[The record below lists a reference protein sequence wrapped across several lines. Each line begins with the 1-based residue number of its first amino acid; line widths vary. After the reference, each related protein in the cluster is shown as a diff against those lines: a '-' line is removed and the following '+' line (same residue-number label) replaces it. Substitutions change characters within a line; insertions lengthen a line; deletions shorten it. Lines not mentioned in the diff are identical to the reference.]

1 MNRLYNLEHM
11 SLRKIAFIAS
21 AFILVIWSAMFTPQ
35 LSLAQTPSAAQIAQ
49 FQNLSAADQQALA
62 ESYGINLNSA
72 SGSGGNTT
80 TLQTEAISGSR
91 NQTNMLDEQGEEIE
105 SFSSDGTQSPSLTED
120 SADASIDE
128 ELVLFGYDLF
138 KQGADA
144 FAPAADIPVP
154 ANYILGPGD
163 NIIVQLYGKE
173 NTTHSLTIS
182 REGQVLFPNIGP
194 ITFAGLSFNDAVTKV
209 EEIVSQ
215 QMIGVKSSVTMGALR
230 SIRIFVLGEARRP
243 GSYVV
248 SSLSTMTNAIFS
260 SGGITKIGSLRNIQL
275 KRNGKTVS
283 HLDLYDLL
291 LKGNT
296 QNDSRL
302 LPGDVLFI
310 PPIGKTVGV
319 SGEVKRPAIY
329 ELKTEKTVS
338 EVIHLAGGLMP
349 TAFLPASRIERITN
363 SGEKTLVNLDISSHK
378 GRSFLLK
385 DADVIQ
391 IYPTLETMRDII
403 NVEGHVIRPGGFA
416 WRPNMR
422 FTDVIKSVDN
432 LLPDPDIEIGII
444 QREQKFTRKIE
455 ILTFSPRDAFLS
467 PGSPA
472 DPQLNPR
479 DKVVLF
485 NYTDDRTEILEA
497 SLSKLMIQAN
507 FDEQEQSI
515 SVIGAVRFAGKY
527 PKARDMTAQQA
538 ILLAGGLTESALRT
552 DAEITRYKL
561 NELRERVIVHTVH
574 NLSME
579 QPLLNEGDT
588 LRIRKV
594 PFWSEQE
601 SVQILGEVYYPGTY
615 AILPGESL
623 LDVIKRA
630 GGLTPRAYPEGTI
643 FSREQ
648 LRELETERLQE
659 LKKEISKDIA
669 ATNIEQSKNSSDI
682 DQEEADVILNT
693 FDQVAPLGRMVID
706 LPQILSKPA
715 THDFQLLGG
724 DAIEIP
730 RFKPSVTVIGEV
742 QYSTSHFFDERLDV
756 TDYLN
761 RSGGLRANADKD
773 RIYVIKANGLVFT
786 PKSSVWFK
794 RNKQSLSP
802 GDTIIVPIDTKKVD
816 SLTLWSSVTTIM
828 YQAALGVA
836 AIGSL

>member
-1 MNRLYNLEHM
+1 MNRLYNREKM
-11 SLRKIAFIAS
+11 PLRKIAFIAS
-21 AFILVIWSAMFTPQ
+21 AFVLVIWSAMLTSN
-35 LSLAQTPSAAQIAQ
+35 LSQAQIPTTTQIAQ
-49 FQNLSAADQQALA
+49 FQNLSAEDQKALA
-62 ESYGINLNSA
+62 ASYGIDLDAATGSDNNA
-72 SGSGGNTT
+72 S
-80 TLQTEAISGSR
+80 TLQAEEISGSR
-91 NQTNMLDEQGEEIE
+91 NQTNILDAQGAGLE
-105 SFSSDGTQSPSLTED
+105 SFTSDGTQSPSLRED

-128 ELVLFGYDLF
+128 ELTLFGYDLF

-154 ANYILGPGD
+154 TSYILGPGD
-163 NIIVQLYGKE
+163 NLIVQLYGKE

-194 ITFAGLSFNDAVTKV
+194 ITFAGLSFHDAVTKI
-209 EEIVSQ
+209 EDIVSQ

-230 SIRIFVLGEARRP
+230 SIRIFVLGEAIRP

-260 SGGITKIGSLRNIQL
+260 SGGITKIGSLRDIQL

-296 QNDSRL
+296 QNDARL

-363 SGEKTLVNLDISSHK
+363 SGEKTLVNLDISSQK

-455 ILTFSPRDAFLS
+455 ILTFSPREAFLS
-467 PGSPA
+467 PGSQA

-479 DKVVLF
+479 DKVILF
-485 NYTDDRTEILEA
+485 NYTDDRTSILEA
-497 SLSKLMIQAN
+497 SLSKLMIQAS
-507 FDEQEQSI
+507 FDEQEQSV

-527 PKARDMTAQQA
+527 PKAKNMTAQQA

-561 NELRERVIVHTVH
+561 NELRERVIVHTIH

-579 QPLLNEGDT
+579 KPLLTEGDT

-630 GGLTPRAYPEGTI
+630 GGLTPRAYPEGSI

-659 LKKEISKDIA
+659 LKTEISKDIA
-669 ATNIEQSKNSSDI
+669 ATNIEQSKNASDI
-682 DQEEADVILNT
+682 DQEEAEVILNT

-706 LPQILSKPA
+706 LPLILNKPS

-756 TDYLN
+756 GDYLN

-786 PKSSVWFK
+786 PKKSVWF
-794 RNKQSLSP
+794 RGNKQHLSP